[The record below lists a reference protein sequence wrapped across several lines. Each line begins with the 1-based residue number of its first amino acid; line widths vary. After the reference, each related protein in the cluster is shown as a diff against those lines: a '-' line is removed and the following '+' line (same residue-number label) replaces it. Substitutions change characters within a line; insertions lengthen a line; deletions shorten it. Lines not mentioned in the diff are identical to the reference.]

1 MTTPQTSLDRRQLLS
16 AGAALTLAATLSGEL
31 FAHDHNEHN
40 HGTHPAPNAALVAAT
55 RDCIDK
61 GQACLSHC
69 LALFRAGDAS
79 VANCATS
86 VSEMLPLSTALS
98 QLAALGSVHINKLA
112 AVCIDACQAC
122 EAECR
127 KHADKH
133 APCQAMADA
142 CAACIKA
149 CKALG

>member
-1 MTTPQTSLDRRQLLS
+1 MSTLETSLDRRQLLS
-16 AGAALTLAATLSGEL
+16 TGAALTLAATLSGEL
-31 FAHDHNEHN
+31 LANEHGA
-40 HGTHPAPNAALVAAT
+40 HSHHDQPAPNAALVAAT

-69 LALFRAGDAS
+69 LALFRSGDTSLAVCAS
-79 VANCATS
+79 S

-98 QLAALGSVHINKLA
+98 QLAALGSTHIHKLA
-112 AVCIDACQAC
+112 AVCIDACQNC

-133 APCQAMADA
+133 ASCQAMAEA